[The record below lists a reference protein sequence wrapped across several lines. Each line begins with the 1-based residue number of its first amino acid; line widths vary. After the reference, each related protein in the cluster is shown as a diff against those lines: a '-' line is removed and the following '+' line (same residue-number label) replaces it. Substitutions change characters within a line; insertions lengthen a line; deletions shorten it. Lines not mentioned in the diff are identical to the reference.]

1 MKFSKTRLA
10 VAAAVLAMAV
20 PGYLFLDYVLPHQEV
35 VRINEASSRRS
46 DNFGAGRAGRDAAGT
61 GSRDSRDVYQI
72 FAEDI
77 VTKQAHVYHNE
88 DSVWYLKW
96 NSGDVQGDAISI
108 SRDQEKTALVT
119 YVHWRSNFFSW
130 FPNVLAIKRVP
141 ADYKPFPWFAVYL
154 LLTLSLI
161 LAPVAWVASR
171 VRRRIRRRAA
181 APLA

>member
-1 MKFSKTRLA
+1 MNLSKTRLA
-10 VAAAVLAMAV
+10 VVGVVLALAV
-20 PGYLFLDYVLPHQEV
+20 PVYAVLDYVLPHQEV

-46 DNFGAGRAGRDAAGT
+46 DNFGTARGSRDT
-61 GSRDSRDVYQI
+61 GGRDSRDVYQI
-72 FAEDI
+72 FAEELD
-77 VTKQAHVYHNE
+77 TKRTHVYHNE

-96 NSGDVQGDAISI
+96 NAGDVQGDAISI

-119 YVHWRSNFFSW
+119 YVHWRSNWFSW

-154 LLTLSLI
+154 LLSLSLI

-171 VRRRIRRRAA
+171 VRRRLRRRAA
-181 APLA
+181 APVA